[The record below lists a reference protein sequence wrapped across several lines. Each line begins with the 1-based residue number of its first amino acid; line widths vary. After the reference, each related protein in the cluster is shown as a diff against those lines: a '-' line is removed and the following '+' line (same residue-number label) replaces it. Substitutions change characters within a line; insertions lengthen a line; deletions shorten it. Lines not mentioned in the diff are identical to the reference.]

1 MTEEQ
6 REDENSAGMLYT
18 KVKINRKLI
27 ILGKAPVKGKQ
38 GIDARE
44 DFPDCEVWTVGT
56 HKIKH
61 ADRYYEFHGLPIPTD
76 RHVFRDVSD
85 DVKAVSSLLPVNNS
99 VSAMLLEAYFEG
111 YKDIE
116 ILGCPMIARDEYL
129 KQKPALAMCI
139 GFCLG
144 NSRDSI
150 QISWDGAPELVNY
163 YEKYQEGK

>member
-1 MTEEQ
+1 M
-6 REDENSAGMLYT
+6 NT
-18 KVKINRKLI
+18 KVRMNKKLI
-27 ILGKAPVKGKQ
+27 ILGKAPVKGTQ
-38 GIDARE
+38 GIDAKV

-61 ADRYYEFHGLPIPTD
+61 ADRYYEFHGLPTSAD
-76 RHVFRDVSD
+76 RPVFRDVSN

-116 ILGCPMIARDEYL
+116 ILGCPMIARDEYQ

-163 YEKYQEGK
+163 YERYQK

>member
-1 MTEEQ
+1 MNI
-6 REDENSAGMLYT
+6 RAR
-18 KVKINRKLI
+18 INKKLI
-27 ILGKAPVKGKQ
+27 ILGKAPVAGKR
-38 GIDARE
+38 GIDAKV

-56 HKIKH
+56 HKIKN
-61 ADRYYEFHGLPIPTD
+61 ADRYYEFHGLALSTD
-76 RHVFRDVSD
+76 RPVFRDVSN

-99 VSAMLLEAYFEG
+99 ISAMLLEAYFEG

-144 NSRDSI
+144 NSRDNI
-150 QISWDGAPELVNY
+150 QISWDGAPENVRY
-163 YEKYQEGK
+163 YERYQK